1 MGRRPDEA
9 DSDVD
14 DADGDEQSPS
24 KLQRFASADHD
35 QGNSV
40 GDNLREELGL
50 QGP

>member
-1 MGRRPDEA
+1 MGRSPDEA
-9 DSDVD
+9 DSNVD

-24 KLQRFASADHD
+24 QLQRFAPADHD

-40 GDNLREELGL
+40 GNDLGEELGL